1 MWGFFVFLCFRGGL
15 SVANEVFSLFFTEK
29 KFPITSLREIKILKA
44 LSHKNIIRLME
55 MAVERK
61 STGFTHSL
69 MRKKIISPPLIGT
82 IAMADDRFFS
92 LLRCCFCR
100 GARTGYQRDALH
112 GFSLYAS

>member
-1 MWGFFVFLCFRGGL
+1 MFFLAFAGGL
-15 SVANEVFSLFFTEK
+15 SVANEVFSLFFTKK

-69 MRKKIISPPLIGT
+69 MRKKISPPLIGT

-92 LLRCCFCR
+92 LLRCFCR

>member
-1 MWGFFVFLCFRGGL
+1 MFFFAFAGGL
-15 SVANEVFSLFFTEK
+15 SVANEVFSLFTKK

-69 MRKKIISPPLIGT
+69 MRKKNLSSSNRYHCNG
-82 IAMADDRFFS
+82 
-92 LLRCCFCR
+92 
-100 GARTGYQRDALH
+100 
-112 GFSLYAS
+112 